1 MANDSDK
8 ESVVL
13 ARLMEYDSYVD
24 PTLSILES
32 SPTLQSKLGHQST
45 TAGKSLLRAF
55 EYSTTFPSKF

>member
-13 ARLMEYDSYVD
+13 ARLMEYDSNVD
-24 PTLSILES
+24 PSISFLDS
-32 SPTLQSKLGHQST
+32 TPTMQSKLGYQST

-55 EYSTTFPSKF
+55 